1 MLAIPTLAM
10 KDAMRRF
17 DHAPIVRHVT
27 AVGGSMMLTAALLVG
42 CGSNFSKST
51 DNNLSNLT
59 VSVGTL
65 SPAFSAAVTNY
76 GVSVPPAT
84 PSVTVIAATSSSK
97 ATFQVVGVAVPSGSP
112 SPPQP
117 LVSGFNLI
125 DIAVFAEDGSVRIYD
140 VTVSR

>member
-1 MLAIPTLAM
+1 MH
-10 KDAMRRF
+10 RF
-17 DHAPIVRHVT
+17 YPVPNVRHLT
-27 AVGGSMMLTAALLVG
+27 ALSGLMMLTAALLVG
-42 CGSNFSKST
+42 CGSNSSKST

-84 PSVTVIAATSSSK
+84 PSVTVTATASSSK
-97 ATFQVVGVAVPSGSP
+97 ATLQVVGVAVPSGSP
-112 SPPQP
+112 SAPQP

-125 DIAVFAEDGSVRIYD
+125 DIAVFADDGSVRIYD
-140 VTVSR
+140 VTVMR